1 MLNDNPILPRHLS
14 AELQKA
20 LSYSRVVNIIGP
32 RQAGKTTLVRDILNV
47 GKFITL
53 DDQNTLN
60 AIEDDPSG
68 QLGSLLSDLT
78 EAPLIIDEVQRSK
91 KLALAIKM
99 IVDTNRRK
107 GQFILTGS
115 SNVFTTA
122 AVADSLAGRVL
133 TLKLW
138 PLTIAETRSQP
149 PCRLLDWAA
158 SNSPDLRRLPPAEP
172 LTRAAYIDLLL
183 RGGYPEIRDY
193 PLAPRQAAYRNYVDA
208 VVDRDIADLLR
219 VRKTDAL
226 RHMIDQLAVR
236 TGSELNIAELC
247 EIIGVQRKT
256 TEQYLDV
263 LLKLSIITRLG
274 AWASGETR
282 REIKNSKNHFVD
294 TGIAAAL
301 RNLKPDSFHADA
313 NPTALGGL
321 TESFVLS
328 ELIRIAP
335 FQDNSFRFYHWRDQ
349 RGHEIDI
356 LAESANHLV
365 AIEVKASSSVST
377 GSFRHLD
384 WFSSDGPGKRRQ
396 VTSIVFYLGDQQ
408 LTFGDRRYALP
419 ISCLWGDT
427 DIVERDRKEKR
438 NGER

>member
-32 RQAGKTTLVRDILNV
+32 RQAGKTTLVRDILDM

-60 AIEDDPSG
+60 AIENDPSG
-68 QLGSLLSDLT
+68 QLGSLLSDLVD
-78 EAPLIIDEVQRSK
+78 APLIIDEAQRSRE
-91 KLALAIKM
+91 LALAVKM
-99 IVDTNRRK
+99 IVDADRRK

-115 SNVFTTA
+115 SNMFTTA
-122 AVADSLAGRVL
+122 DIADSLAGRLL

-138 PLTIAETRSQP
+138 PLTIAETKLRP
-149 PCRLLDWAA
+149 PCRLLDWAI
-158 SNSPDLRRLPPAEP
+158 SDSPDLRRLPPAEP
-172 LTRAAYIDLLL
+172 LTRDDYIDLVL
-183 RGGYPEIRDY
+183 RGGYPEIRNY

-208 VVDRDIADLLR
+208 VVDRDVAQFLR

-226 RHMIDQLAVR
+226 RRMIDQLAVR

-247 EIIGVQRKT
+247 EIIGIQRKT

-263 LLKLSIITRLG
+263 LLKLSVVTRLG
-274 AWASGETR
+274 AWTSGETR

-301 RNLKPDSFHADA
+301 RNLKPGSFDADA

-321 TESFVLS
+321 MESFVLS
-328 ELIRIAP
+328 ELTRAAP
-335 FQDNSFRFYHWRDQ
+335 FQENSFRLYHWRDQ
-349 RGHEIDI
+349 RGREIDI

-365 AIEVKASSSVST
+365 AIEVKASSSVSIR
-377 GSFRHLD
+377 SFKNLD
-384 WFSSDGPGKRRQ
+384 WFGKDGPGQRRQ
-396 VTSIVFYLGDQQ
+396 VTAIVFYLGDQK
-408 LTFGDRRYALP
+408 LTFGGRRYALP
-419 ISCLWGDT
+419 ASCLWGDAGNAT
-427 DIVERDRKEKR
+427 LV
-438 NGER
+438 

>member
-32 RQAGKTTLVRDILNV
+32 RQAGKTTLVRDILNM

-53 DDQNTLN
+53 DNQNTLN
-60 AIEDDPSG
+60 AIENDPSG
-68 QLGSLLSDLT
+68 QLGSLLSELVDT
-78 EAPLIIDEVQRSK
+78 PLIIDEAQRSRE
-91 KLALAIKM
+91 LALAVKM
-99 IVDTNRRK
+99 IVDADSRK

-115 SNVFTTA
+115 SNMFTTA
-122 AVADSLAGRVL
+122 DIADSLAGRLL

-138 PLTIAETRSQP
+138 PLTIAETKLRP
-149 PCRLLDWAA
+149 PCRLLDWAI
-158 SNSPDLRRLPPAEP
+158 SDSPDLRRLPPAEQ
-172 LTRAAYIDLLL
+172 LTRDDYIDLVL
-183 RGGYPEIRDY
+183 RGGYPEIRNY

-208 VVDRDIADLLR
+208 VVDRDVAQILR

-226 RHMIDQLAVR
+226 RRMIDQLAVR

-247 EIIGVQRKT
+247 EIIGIQRKT

-263 LLKLSIITRLG
+263 LLKLSVVTRLG
-274 AWASGETR
+274 AWTSGETR

-301 RNLKPDSFHADA
+301 RNLKPGSFDADA

-321 TESFVLS
+321 MESFVLS
-328 ELIRIAP
+328 ELTRAAP
-335 FQDNSFRFYHWRDQ
+335 FQENSFRLYHWRDQ
-349 RGHEIDI
+349 RGREIDI

-365 AIEVKASSSVST
+365 AIEVKASSSVSIR
-377 GSFRHLD
+377 SFKKLD
-384 WFSSDGPGKRRQ
+384 WFGKDGPGQRRQ
-396 VTSIVFYLGDQQ
+396 VTAIVFYLGDQK
-408 LTFGDRRYALP
+408 LTFGGRRYALP
-419 ISCLWGDT
+419 ASCLWGDAGNAT
-427 DIVERDRKEKR
+427 LV
-438 NGER
+438 

>member
-32 RQAGKTTLVRDILNV
+32 RQAGKTTLVRDILDM

-53 DDQNTLN
+53 DNQNTLN
-60 AIEDDPSG
+60 AIENDPSG
-68 QLGSLLSDLT
+68 QLGSLLSGLVD
-78 EAPLIIDEVQRSK
+78 APLIIDEAQRSRE
-91 KLALAIKM
+91 LALAVKM
-99 IVDTNRRK
+99 IVDADRRK

-115 SNVFTTA
+115 SNMFTTA
-122 AVADSLAGRVL
+122 DIADSLAGRLL

-138 PLTIAETRSQP
+138 PLTIAETKLRP
-149 PCRLLDWAA
+149 PCRLLDWAI
-158 SNSPDLRRLPPAEP
+158 SDSPDLRRLPPAEP
-172 LTRAAYIDLLL
+172 LTRDDYIDLVL
-183 RGGYPEIRDY
+183 RGGYPEIRNY

-208 VVDRDIADLLR
+208 VVDRDVAQFLR

-226 RHMIDQLAVR
+226 RRMIDQLAVR

-247 EIIGVQRKT
+247 EIIGIQRKT

-263 LLKLSIITRLG
+263 LLKLSVVTRLG
-274 AWASGETR
+274 AWTSGETR

-301 RNLKPDSFHADA
+301 RNLKPGSFDADA

-321 TESFVLS
+321 MESFVLS
-328 ELIRIAP
+328 ELTRAAP
-335 FQDNSFRFYHWRDQ
+335 FQENSFRLYHWRDQ
-349 RGHEIDI
+349 RGREIDI

-365 AIEVKASSSVST
+365 AIEVKASSSVSIR
-377 GSFRHLD
+377 SFKKLD
-384 WFSSDGPGKRRQ
+384 WFGKDGPGQRRQ
-396 VTSIVFYLGDQQ
+396 VTAIVFYLGDQK
-408 LTFGDRRYALP
+408 LTFGGRRYALP
-419 ISCLWGDT
+419 ASCLWGDAGNAT
-427 DIVERDRKEKR
+427 LV
-438 NGER
+438 

>member
-1 MLNDNPILPRHLS
+1 M
-14 AELQKA
+14 
-20 LSYSRVVNIIGP
+20 
-32 RQAGKTTLVRDILNV
+32 
-47 GKFITL
+47 
-53 DDQNTLN
+53 
-60 AIEDDPSG
+60 
-68 QLGSLLSDLT
+68 
-78 EAPLIIDEVQRSK
+78 
-91 KLALAIKM
+91 
-99 IVDTNRRK
+99 
-107 GQFILTGS
+107 
-115 SNVFTTA
+115 
-122 AVADSLAGRVL
+122 
-133 TLKLW
+133 
-138 PLTIAETRSQP
+138 
-149 PCRLLDWAA
+149 
-158 SNSPDLRRLPPAEP
+158 
-172 LTRAAYIDLLL
+172 TRAAYIDLLL

-226 RHMIDQLAVR
+226 RRMIDQLAVR

-263 LLKLSIITRLG
+263 LLKLSIVTRLG

-356 LAESANHLV
+356 LVESINHLV

-384 WFSSDGPGKRRQ
+384 WFSTDGPGKRRQ

-419 ISCLWGDT
+419 ISCLWGNT
-427 DIVERDRKEKR
+427 DIVERDRKEMR

>member
-14 AELQKA
+14 VELHKA

-32 RQAGKTTLVRDILNV
+32 RQAGKTTLVRDILSV

-53 DDQNTLN
+53 DDWNTLN

-68 QLGSLLSDLT
+68 QLGSLLSHLA
-78 EAPLIIDEVQRSK
+78 EAPLIIDEAQRSK
-91 KLALAIKM
+91 KLALAIKI
-99 IVDTNRRK
+99 IVDANRRK

-115 SNVFTTA
+115 SNVFTA
-122 AVADSLAGRVL
+122 ADVADSLAGRVL

-138 PLTIAETRSQP
+138 PLSIAETRSQP
-149 PCRLLDWAA
+149 PCRLLDWAV
-158 SNSPDLRRLPPAEP
+158 SNSPELGRLPPAEP
-172 LTRAAYIDLLL
+172 LTRADYIDLLL
-183 RGGYPEIRDY
+183 RGGYPEIRNY

-208 VVDRDIADLLR
+208 VVDRDIADILR

-226 RHMIDQLAVR
+226 RRMIDQLAVR

-263 LLKLSIITRLG
+263 LLKLSIVTRLG

-294 TGIAAAL
+294 TGIASAL

-328 ELIRIAP
+328 ELSRAAP
-335 FQDNSFRFYHWRDQ
+335 FQENSFRFYHWRDQ

-356 LAESANHLV
+356 LAESADHLV

-384 WFSSDGPGKRRQ
+384 WFSNDGPGKRRQ

>member
-32 RQAGKTTLVRDILNV
+32 RQAGKTTLVRDILNM

-53 DDQNTLN
+53 DNQNTLN
-60 AIEDDPSG
+60 AIENDPSG
-68 QLGSLLSDLT
+68 QLGSLLSELVD
-78 EAPLIIDEVQRSK
+78 APLIIDEAQRSRE
-91 KLALAIKM
+91 LALAVKM
-99 IVDTNRRK
+99 IVDADRRK

-115 SNVFTTA
+115 SNMFTTA
-122 AVADSLAGRVL
+122 DIADSLAGRLL

-138 PLTIAETRSQP
+138 PLTIAETKLRP
-149 PCRLLDWAA
+149 PCRLLDWAI
-158 SNSPDLRRLPPAEP
+158 SDSPDLRRLPPAES
-172 LTRAAYIDLLL
+172 LTRDDYIDLVL
-183 RGGYPEIRDY
+183 RGGYPEIRNY

-208 VVDRDIADLLR
+208 VVDRDVAQFLR

-226 RHMIDQLAVR
+226 RRMIDQLAVR

-247 EIIGVQRKT
+247 EIIGIQRKT

-263 LLKLSIITRLG
+263 LLKLSVVTRLG
-274 AWASGETR
+274 AWTSGETR

-301 RNLKPDSFHADA
+301 RNLKPGSFDADA

-321 TESFVLS
+321 MESFVLS
-328 ELIRIAP
+328 ELTRAAP
-335 FQDNSFRFYHWRDQ
+335 FQENSFRFYHWRDQ
-349 RGHEIDI
+349 RGREIDI

-365 AIEVKASSSVST
+365 AIEVKASSSVSVR
-377 GSFRHLD
+377 SFKHLD
-384 WFSSDGPGKRRQ
+384 WFGRDGPGQRRQ
-396 VTSIVFYLGDQQ
+396 VTAVVFYLGGQK

-419 ISCLWGDT
+419 TSCLWGDT
-427 DIVERDRKEKR
+427 DNVCL
-438 NGER
+438 